1 MDLKTYLRQLHDDE
15 ARAAFAR
22 RCGTTLGHLRNC
34 IYVEGKRIATA
45 ICAQIER
52 ETLGAVPCET
62 LRDDLAWVRIAD
74 AEWPW
79 HPAGRPLLDVAAVR
93 LPAPIEQAA

>member
-1 MDLKTYLRQLHDDE
+1 MRNAVLE
-15 ARAAFAR
+15 AA
-22 RCGTTLGHLRNC
+22 GILGGQTVLAKMLG
-34 IYVEGKRIATA
+34 ISA
-45 ICAQIER
+45 
-52 ETLGAVPCET
+52 GAVSQFVTGIRKIPEQRCPAIEVATGGAVKCED

-74 AEWPW
+74 AQWPW